1 MNVNRSGRC
10 ARWVARA
17 VVPVACVVVATLT
30 AGCQADCKTACE
42 KLILDCGAGIPS
54 YNATQCEED
63 CNAVQ
68 TYYETYPYLEDE
80 LEAFHE
86 ELACIR
92 DADCEALLDPDAPAC
107 YNEQLFVFN

>member
-1 MNVNRSGRC
+1 MTTKYFGAGILLRIIALAGC
-10 ARWVARA
+10 ALGVLLAS
-17 VVPVACVVVATLT
+17 
-30 AGCQADCKTACE
+30 GCQADCKSACD

-63 CNAVQ
+63 CTAVQ

-86 ELACIR
+86 ELACIQK
-92 DADCEALLDPDAPAC
+92 ADCEALLDPDDPAC